1 MKYIIDEDDLRILL
15 RAYYQNEAIDLGKTN
30 KDDIYDDFIDYLDN
44 TLDAPY
50 KNFDEGFDILANEE
64 IKNYDI
70 SIIQG
75 DTIVVR

>member
-44 TLDAPY
+44 MLDVPY
-50 KNFDEGFDILANEE
+50 KNFDEGFDILVNEE